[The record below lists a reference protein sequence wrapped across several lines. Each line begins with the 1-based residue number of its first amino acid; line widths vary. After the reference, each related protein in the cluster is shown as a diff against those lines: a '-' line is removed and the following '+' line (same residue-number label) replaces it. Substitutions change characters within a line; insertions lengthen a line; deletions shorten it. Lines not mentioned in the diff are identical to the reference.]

1 MCIVNDKQPES
12 DLKRVVL
19 RLGAFHT
26 QMSIL
31 GSIGHI
37 MIMDGSGR
45 KEVLELIYADNVVS
59 HIFSGSEQYVATF

>member
-1 MCIVNDKQPES
+1 
-12 DLKRVVL
+12 
-19 RLGAFHT
+19 
-26 QMSIL
+26 
-31 GSIGHI
+31 